1 MKSFLLLLSV
11 LVSNMVVAQ
20 QSQSYTNLLEL
31 NHHYGLYYFTEEE
44 HFVHLQTS
52 IAQTAQPYAN
62 SKEYF
67 TLTPPF
73 AGTHNITIQ
82 LEANRKI
89 SPNFHFGI
97 APQIDFKTDNKTF
110 GIRPNL
116 LHHGKIYKLQ
126 FLKSFGLNLTKQV
139 KEKNNNPYISTDP
152 VTLATFDIG
161 LALAYKIT
169 STKLPIR
176 FMLSYKA
183 YFIKEF
189 TEENAKIYDKRYI
202 DIDQLRLSIQT
213 LMLNKF
219 NIGLW
224 GAIENQYLFGLAS
237 NISQE
242 KNIRIITPLI
252 GWEINYFL
260 GKPNQKNNYSFI
272 F

>member
-20 QSQSYTNLLEL
+20 QSQSYTNPLEL
-31 NHHYGLYYFTEEE
+31 NHQYGLYYFTEDD
-44 HFVHLQTS
+44 HFIHLKTS
-52 IAQTAQPYAN
+52 IAQTAKPYTN
-62 SKEYF
+62 SNDYF
-67 TLTPPF
+67 THTPPF
-73 AGTHNITIQ
+73 AGIHHISVQ
-82 LEANRKI
+82 LEGNRKV
-89 SPNFHFGI
+89 SPNFHLGI
-97 APQIDFKTDNKTF
+97 APQIDFSTNNKTYS
-110 GIRPNL
+110 IRPHVVHN
-116 LHHGKIYKLQ
+116 GKIYTLQ
-126 FLKSFGLNLTKQV
+126 FLKTFGLNLSKQV
-139 KEKNNNPYISTDP
+139 FEKNNNPYISTDP
-152 VTLATFDIG
+152 ITLATFDVG

-189 TEENAKIYDKRYI
+189 TEDNAKIYDKRYV

-224 GAIENQYLFGLAS
+224 GAFQNQYLFGLAS

-260 GKPNQKNNYSFI
+260 GKPDQKNNYSFI